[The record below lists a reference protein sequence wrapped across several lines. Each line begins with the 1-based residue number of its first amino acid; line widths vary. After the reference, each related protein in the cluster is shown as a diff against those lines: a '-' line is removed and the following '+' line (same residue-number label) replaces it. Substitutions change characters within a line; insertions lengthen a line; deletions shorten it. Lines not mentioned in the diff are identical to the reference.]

1 MENSKPA
8 FIDAH
13 VLDYSGNYGWV
24 YIQKP
29 TRNLVLIGVRKDIY
43 DDLVQKYSIETSKG
57 VSNSKSAKIPEYS
70 LLAEKVLVFDKFPEI
85 VRALYSI
92 NKNLVETLNLWIK

>member
-13 VLDYSGNYGWV
+13 TLDYSGNYGWV

-29 TRNLVLIGVRKDIY
+29 TRNLIMIGVRKDIY
-43 DDLVQKYSIETSKG
+43 DDLVQKYSIEASNWLTDSKL
-57 VSNSKSAKIPEYS
+57 AKESEYS
-70 LLAEKVLVFDKFPEI
+70 LLLEKVLVFDKFPEI